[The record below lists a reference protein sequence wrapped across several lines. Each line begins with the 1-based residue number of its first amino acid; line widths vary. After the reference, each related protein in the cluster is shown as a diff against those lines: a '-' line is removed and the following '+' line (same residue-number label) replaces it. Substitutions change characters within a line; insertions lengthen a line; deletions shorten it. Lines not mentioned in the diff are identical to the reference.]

1 MTKLNKAIIP
11 VAGLGTRM
19 LPATKAIP
27 KEMLP
32 VLNKPIIQ
40 YIVEEVIYAG
50 FKEIILVSHS
60 SKYSIENHFD
70 KSFELEATLEKRVKR
85 SLLEEREKREKRE
98 KRVKRGMLK
107 EIRAISRLNIS
118 MQSIRQG
125 EAKGL
130 GHAILCAKKLI
141 GKEPFAVILPDM
153 LISKNKGNAGDSLR
167 EMKKNF
173 EMNETS
179 SLLLGKVKKTD
190 ISKYGIAKIRENSK
204 SPELGFIEKIIEKPS
219 IKKAPSDLYAVGRYI
234 FTNDFFKYLSK
245 VKPDK
250 SNEIQLTDAI
260 DFFIKDNK
268 KVYAFPLDGKIFDC
282 GENIQLILANLEF
295 AMKDPLMRSH
305 IKNYLKKK

>member
-1 MTKLNKAIIP
+1 MNTLKKVVIP

-40 YIVEEVIYAG
+40 YIVEEAIYAG
-50 FKEIILVSHS
+50 FKEIILVTHS

-85 SLLEEREKREKRE
+85 
-98 KRVKRGMLK
+98 GTLK
-107 EIRAISRLNIS
+107 EIQAISKLNIS

-130 GHAILCAKKLI
+130 GHAILCAERLI

-153 LISKNKGNAGDSLR
+153 LISKDNGNAGDSLKK
-167 EMKKNF
+167 MKLNF
-173 EMNETS
+173 EKGEIS
-179 SLLLGKVKKTD
+179 SVLLGKAKKAD
-190 ISKYGIAKIRENSK
+190 ISKYGIAKIKKNSK
-204 SPELGFIEKIIEKPS
+204 VPGLGLIEKMIEKPS
-219 IKKAPSDLYAVGRYI
+219 IKRAPSNLYAVGRYI
-234 FTNDFFKYLSK
+234 FNNDFFKYLRQ

-260 DFFIKDNK
+260 EHYLKDGNK
-268 KVYAFPLDGKIFDC
+268 VSAFLLEDNIFDC
-282 GENIQLILANLEF
+282 GDNAEYILANIEF
-295 AMKDPLMRSH
+295 AMRDPKIKSK
-305 IKNYLKKK
+305 IKNYLKIN

>member
-1 MTKLNKAIIP
+1 MKKINKIVIP

-40 YIVEEVIYAG
+40 YIVEEAVYAG
-50 FKEIILVSHS
+50 FKEIILVTHS

-85 SLLEEREKREKRE
+85 
-98 KRVKRGMLK
+98 GMLK
-107 EIRAISRLNIS
+107 EIRAISKLNIS

-130 GHAILCAKKLI
+130 GHAILCAKRLI

-153 LISKNKGNAGDSLR
+153 LISKENGNAGDSLE
-167 EMKKNF
+167 EMKLNF
-173 EMNETS
+173 EKNEIS
-179 SLLLGKVKKTD
+179 SILLGKAKKED
-190 ISKYGIAKIRENSK
+190 IPKYGIAQIKKNSK
-204 SPELGFIEKIIEKPS
+204 FPGLGFVEKIIEKPS
-219 IKKAPSDLYAVGRYI
+219 IKKAPSNLYASGRYI
-234 FTNDFFKYLSK
+234 FKNDFIKYLYE

-260 DFFIKDNK
+260 GDYIKDNN
-268 KVYAFPLDGKIFDC
+268 KVSAYLSEGRIFDC
-282 GENIQLILANLEF
+282 GANVGYILANLDF
-295 AMKDPLMRSH
+295 AMKDPLIKDE
-305 IKNYLKKK
+305 IKNYLKTR

>member
-1 MTKLNKAIIP
+1 MKKLNKIVIP

-40 YIVEEVIYAG
+40 FIVEEAIYAG
-50 FKEIILVSHS
+50 FEEIILVTHS

-85 SLLEEREKREKRE
+85 SL
-98 KRVKRGMLK
+98 LK

-130 GHAILCAKKLI
+130 GHAILCANRLI

-153 LISKNKGNAGDSLR
+153 LISNDNGNAGDSLK
-167 EMKKNF
+167 EMRLNF
-173 EMNETS
+173 EKHEIS
-179 SLLLGKVKKTD
+179 SILLGKAKKAD
-190 ISKYGIAKIRENSK
+190 ISKYGIAKIKKNLK
-204 SPELGFIEKIIEKPS
+204 LPGLGLVEKIIEKPS
-219 IKKAPSDLYAVGRYI
+219 IKKAPSNLFAAGRYI
-234 FTNDFFKYLSK
+234 FNNNFFKYLLK
-245 VKPDK
+245 AKPDK
-250 SNEIQLTDAI
+250 SNEIQLTDVI
-260 DFFIKDNK
+260 QNYIRGGE
-268 KVYAFPLDGKIFDC
+268 KVNAFPLKGDIFDC
-282 GENIQLILANLEF
+282 GDNTEYILANLEF
-295 AMKDPLMRSH
+295 AMKDPVMKTK
-305 IKNYLKKK
+305 INNYLKTK